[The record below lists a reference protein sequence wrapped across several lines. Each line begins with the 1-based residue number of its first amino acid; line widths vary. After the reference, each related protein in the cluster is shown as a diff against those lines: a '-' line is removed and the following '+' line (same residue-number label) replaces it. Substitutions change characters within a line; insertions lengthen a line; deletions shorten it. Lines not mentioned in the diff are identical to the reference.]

1 MDIYDIRRKNLQ
13 TILSTQFNNYR
24 TGLAMAIERQPSYI
38 SRCLSSQPLSR
49 KRIGED
55 FARHIE
61 EKLKLPP
68 GALDVEMQSDAANAR
83 PLSSSD
89 LENTTPLARQVL
101 RSRIAGTAPLGTNGH
116 WDQIEK
122 ASGWVELLTMDPDAY
137 SMRIKGDAMA
147 PTIRNGWVV
156 WFEPNRPLVP
166 GEYVKVLRRN
176 GISMIKE
183 MLYEN
188 ESEVSF
194 MSVNDGYG
202 RRTIPRDE
210 IEHLHYVGG
219 IIQPSKVEP

>member
-1 MDIYDIRRKNLQ
+1 
-13 TILSTQFNNYR
+13 
-24 TGLAMAIERQPSYI
+24 
-38 SRCLSSQPLSR
+38 
-49 KRIGED
+49 
-55 FARHIE
+55 
-61 EKLKLPP
+61 
-68 GALDVEMQSDAANAR
+68 
-83 PLSSSD
+83 
-89 LENTTPLARQVL
+89 
-101 RSRIAGTAPLGTNGH
+101 
-116 WDQIEK
+116 
-122 ASGWVELLTMDPDAY
+122 
-137 SMRIKGDAMA
+137 MA